1 MTSDFGCIPQFDGGE
16 DLIDLDVTPTTT
28 PSVPGR
34 VGAITGILLFFIFL
48 LLLCFLAVFCLLVFG
63 FRV

>member
-28 PSVPGR
+28 PSMPGR
-34 VGAITGILLFFIFL
+34 VGAITGILLFFIVF
-48 LLLCFLAVFCLLVFG
+48 CFLAVFHCFWFFVFDFG
-63 FRV
+63 V